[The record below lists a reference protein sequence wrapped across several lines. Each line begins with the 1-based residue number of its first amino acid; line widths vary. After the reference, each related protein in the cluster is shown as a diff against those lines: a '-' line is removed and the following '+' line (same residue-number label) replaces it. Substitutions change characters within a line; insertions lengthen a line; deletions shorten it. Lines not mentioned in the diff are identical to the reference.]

1 MEKIVTAHQIPG
13 GTDMAQKALNVRWC
27 QYYTKD
33 IKCQVVP
40 VIDPESVVTASAIL
54 ASPDL

>member
-1 MEKIVTAHQIPG
+1 
-13 GTDMAQKALNVRWC
+13 MAQRTVNVMWC
-27 QYYTKD
+27 PYDTDD

-40 VIDPESVVTASAIL
+40 VIDVVSIVMASAIL